1 MTDRFTIDTYAVIG
15 NPIAQSKSPLIHASF
30 AQATGQSMEYTKLLG
45 TVGEFAK
52 DVDAFRAR
60 GALGLNVT
68 APFKLDAFAYATQ
81 LGVGARLAGAV
92 NALKFEGDQVLG
104 ENFDGVGLVRDMQ
117 TNLGVA
123 LLDKRVLLL
132 GAGGATRGALLPIL
146 QQLPRCVTVANR
158 DVGKA
163 QALVADV
170 QAAGVAG
177 VTGVSGASGK
187 AQNAVLSACSYA
199 ALAGSFDI
207 IINATS
213 ASLSGQ
219 LPPIAASL
227 FMPQTLAYEMVYGKG
242 ATPFLQLARS
252 AGAVQCVDGVGMLA
266 EQAAEA
272 FAWWRGV
279 RPQTRGVIADIT
291 VPLVWAT

>member
-30 AQATGQSMEYTKLLG
+30 ARALGQSMDYTKLLG

-104 ENFDGVGLVRDMQ
+104 ENFDGVGLVRDIQ
-117 TNLGVA
+117 TNLGTA

-146 QQLPRCVTVANR
+146 QQLPRSVTVANR

-163 QALVADV
+163 QSLVADV
-170 QAAGVAG
+170 QA
-177 VTGVSGASGK
+177 TGVSGVG
-187 AQNAVLSACSYA
+187 QNGVLSACSYA
-199 ALAGSFDI
+199 ALAGSFDV

-213 ASLSGQ
+213 ASLFGQ
-219 LPPIAASL
+219 LPPIAAGL

-279 RPQTRGVIADIT
+279 RPETATVIQAIT
-291 VPLVWAT
+291 VPLL